1 MNAIIIEDEKLAA
14 TRLENMINEIDP
26 AIIIS
31 AKLESI
37 KDSVKWLSLNKCDL
51 IFCDIQLSD
60 GISFNIFERIE
71 IDTPVIFTTAY
82 DQYAIKAF
90 KLNSIDYLLKPI
102 KSKEL
107 ADSIKKYKSIKS
119 SSMIDYEE
127 ILNAIKNKEEVYKK
141 RFLIQYGSKIK
152 KIETEQIAF
161 FYAMEK
167 SVFAST
173 FEGNTYPIDY
183 TLDKLE
189 EIIDPK
195 KFFRINR
202 KILLHL
208 DAIKEMIPYSRS
220 RIMIKTIPSPP
231 NEIEALVSVER
242 AGDFKKWL
250 DS

>member
-1 MNAIIIEDEKLAA
+1 MKAIIIEDEKLAA
-14 TRLENMINEIDP
+14 NRLEKMIIEIDP
-26 AIIIS
+26 SIIIS

-37 KDSVKWLSLNKCDL
+37 KDSVKWFTVNKCDL

-60 GISFNIFERIE
+60 GNSFNIFEQIE
-71 IDTPVIFTTAY
+71 IDTPIIFTTAY

-102 KSKEL
+102 KRSEL
-107 ADSIKKYKSIKS
+107 LDSIKKYKSIKS

-127 ILNAIKNKEEVYKK
+127 ILYAIKNKEAEYKK

-152 KIETEQIAF
+152 KIEIEQIAF

-167 SVFAST
+167 SVFAVT
-173 FEGNTYPIDY
+173 FENNTYPIDY

-189 EIIDPK
+189 EVIDPK

-202 KILLHL
+202 KILLNL
-208 DAIKEMIPYSRS
+208 EAIKEMIPYSRS
-220 RIMIKTIPSPP
+220 RIMIKTNPSPP
-231 NEIEALVSVER
+231 SEIEALVSVER